1 MRLLSFGIPETQ
13 ILQLASNNIRTMANF
28 AFICAA
34 QPASNQD
41 DGIFLKALSDALGLT
56 GPDQINTGHKTAYR
70 RAWFESATVA
80 AAEMRAL
87 VEKTDDTPVK
97 MPQPEKVARLK
108 AQQAWLNGI
117 KIEANLEPSH
127 QLLDQVWQMRNDDT
141 CRYLSPEVCTSRTQE
156 AGGIKK
162 ETFIKADS
170 AGQIHTVQKEEAQ
183 QADLSTEYRVRQAL
197 TRRALAFD
205 NIGLMSFDKL
215 EAYHEYSYSLVMTE
229 ALPTHFPITVDQ
241 VLRADK
247 QLWMRLIQLTRDGI
261 LPLATP
267 VAGGSALPLENMFA
281 EAKLDPLFNA
291 ALQPLPKPSAGPIR
305 DRSISSFQLNWG
317 PYQGTQKSGKGG
329 KGEKS
334 DKGGKGGKSGGK
346 WGGKGAKFS
355 GKNGKGGSGKPSK
368 DGRVFPDELKGLRTS
383 TNSGRP

>member
-1 MRLLSFGIPETQ
+1 
-13 ILQLASNNIRTMANF
+13 
-28 AFICAA
+28 
-34 QPASNQD
+34 
-41 DGIFLKALSDALGLT
+41 
-56 GPDQINTGHKTAYR
+56 
-70 RAWFESATVA
+70 
-80 AAEMRAL
+80 MRAL

-108 AQQAWLNGI
+108 AQQARLSGI

-215 EAYHEYSYSLVMTE
+215 EAYHEYLYSLVMTE

-267 VAGGSALPLENMFA
+267 AAG
-281 EAKLDPLFNA
+281 
-291 ALQPLPKPSAGPIR
+291 
-305 DRSISSFQLNWG
+305 
-317 PYQGTQKSGKGG
+317 
-329 KGEKS
+329 
-334 DKGGKGGKSGGK
+334 
-346 WGGKGAKFS
+346 
-355 GKNGKGGSGKPSK
+355 
-368 DGRVFPDELKGLRTS
+368 
-383 TNSGRP
+383 